1 MLISILMALGC
12 ATEQPAQQWSQLPAS
27 AYCASAEVH
36 ARESCRIDEC
46 RSVIQRAG
54 PPAASDVPSLALLCD
69 RVEASNSE
77 SAQAC
82 GLQAC
87 YYLPQL
93 DLALGMR
100 QLQSS
105 LPTSAAQKRARSA
118 ILRGLLEQDENFA
131 LALDSAKGD
140 VLKNSAWFGLAVAE
154 LDCTA
159 NGISESLG
167 LDCPTVSSDNVM
179 RILALADEAKDH
191 STEFHT
197 LLNLAAAADFAV
209 AAPALTAMLIEAN
222 PKSVHTAALGAIQVA
237 LLRGDRIPRDMVGQ
251 WVELCDSAPIERKKI
266 CEQMMK

>member
-1 MLISILMALGC
+1 M
-12 ATEQPAQQWSQLPAS
+12 P
-27 AYCASAEVH
+27 V
-36 ARESCRIDEC
+36 RSCRIDEC

-54 PPAASDVPSLALLCD
+54 PPSASDVPSLALLCD

-100 QLQSS
+100 QASIQFAHLSGSS
-105 LPTSAAQKRARSA
+105 MTRSA

-167 LDCPTVSSDNVM
+167 LDCPTVSPDNVM
-179 RILALADEAKDH
+179 QILALADEAKDL

-209 AAPALTAMLIEAN
+209 AAPALTAMLSEAN

-251 WVELCDSAPIERKKI
+251 WVELCDSASIERK
-266 CEQMMK
+266 QSANR